1 MVLTREQK
9 HKAYLEAKSII
20 ALGKKW
26 QRLVPGERRPNFE
39 RAAANTLRKAL
50 SHKTANHR
58 HTLDISNKLM
68 HQHDSDTARI
78 VERTL
83 KNGVIHPSVLHSFR
97 DDFRTAPGVREA
109 RPRPFLHRDD
119 PVPEVYLAHED
130 DIDYVS
136 HFNVNTQEYIAH
148 EHTWLGNHVA
158 HRPAAGSTVQT
169 ESKRDT
175 IV

>member
-9 HKAYLEAKSII
+9 HKAFLEAKATL

-50 SHKTANHR
+50 GHKTAEHR
-58 HTLDISNKLM
+58 HNLHISNNLM
-68 HQHDSDTARI
+68 HEHTPSPARI
-78 VERTL
+78 IERTL
-83 KNGVIHPSVLHSFR
+83 KNGVIDSDVLHSFR
-97 DDFRTAPGVREA
+97 DDYRTVAPSK
-109 RPRPFLHRDD
+109 PRRAPAYLHHDD
-119 PVPEVYLAHED
+119 PEPEVWLMHDA

-136 HFNVNTQEYIAH
+136 HYNVNTGEYKAH
-148 EHTWLGNHVA
+148 EHQWIGHHVA
-158 HRPAAGSTVQT
+158 HRPEPGSTVKT
-169 ESKRDT
+169 ESEHTT